1 MATSVYFNNFGAS
14 QEQLL
19 IENLIIESIRIY
31 GHDVFYIPR
40 TVVNKDEVYREAE
53 YSSYDQ
59 AIMVE
64 MYIRNIDGFA
74 GDGEFLSKFGVEVRD
89 QMTFTMA
96 QRVFGEEIGDYLA
109 IQRPREGDLIFFS
122 LTQSL
127 FQIKFVNVK
136 PIFYQLGALQTY
148 DIVCELYEGN
158 SDIFNTGIPSIDDVY
173 GAYSLVSD
181 DYVLL
186 TQSGFA
192 LTTED
197 GETIILQSYSVD
209 TIDPN
214 AQNDMFEQ
222 EGLDFIDFTE
232 IDPFSEG
239 GARA

>member
-19 IENLIIESIRIY
+19 IENLIIESIKIY
-31 GHDVFYIPR
+31 GHDVFYVPR
-40 TVVNKDEVYREAE
+40 TVAGENQVFREAV
-53 YSSYDQ
+53 YSKFESS
-59 AIMVE
+59 IMVE

-96 QRVFGEEIGDYLA
+96 QRVFADEVGSYITAE
-109 IQRPREGDLIFFS
+109 RPREGDLIFFP

-158 SDIFNTGIPSIDDVY
+158 NDVFNTGIPSIDDVY
-173 GAYSLVSD
+173 NAYSLVSD
-181 DYVLL
+181 NYVLL
-186 TQSGFA
+186 AQDGTG

-197 GETIILQSYSVD
+197 GETILMEYYSVE
-209 TIDPN
+209 TIDLS
-214 AQNDMFEQ
+214 AQNEEFER

>member
-19 IENLIIESIRIY
+19 IENLIIESIKIY
-31 GHDVFYIPR
+31 GHDVFYVPR
-40 TVVNKDEVYREAE
+40 TVVNRDDLYREAE
-53 YSSYDQ
+53 FSKFES

-64 MYIRNIDGFA
+64 MYIKNVDGFA

-96 QRVFGEEIGDYLA
+96 QRVFDEEVGSYILA
-109 IQRPREGDLIFFS
+109 QRPREGDLIFFT

-158 SDIFNTGIPSIDDVY
+158 SDQFSTGIAAIDDVY
-173 GAYSLVSD
+173 NALSLVSD
-181 DYVLL
+181 AYHLL
-186 TQSGFA
+186 AQDGTS

-197 GETIILQSYSVD
+197 GETILMESYSVEA
-209 TIDPN
+209 IDPN
-214 AQNDMFEQ
+214 AQNEYFEE
-222 EGLDFIDFTE
+222 EGLQFIDFTE

>member
-19 IENLIIESIRIY
+19 IENLIIESIKIY

-40 TVVNKDEVYREAE
+40 TVASQNEVFREAV
-53 YSSYDQ
+53 YSSFNS
-59 AIMVE
+59 AILVE

-96 QRVFGEEIGDYLA
+96 QRVFDEEIGAALA
-109 IQRPREGDLIFFS
+109 FQRPREGDLIFFS

-148 DIVCELYEGN
+148 DIVCELYETN
-158 SDIFNTGIPSIDDVY
+158 NDIFNTGIAAIDDVY
-173 GAYSLVSD
+173 SAYSLVSD

-186 TQSGFA
+186 AQDGTG

-197 GETIILQSYSVD
+197 GETILQEAYAVEL
-209 TIDPN
+209 IDLG
-214 AQNDMFEQ
+214 AQNEEFERQ
-222 EGLDFIDFTE
+222 GKDFIDFTE